1 MKHMKLVMVTGV
13 LIFALSLA
21 GCGNSRGEQAADG
34 GTSVNS
40 QSENQAGDTGASD
53 DGN

>member
-21 GCGNSRGEQAADG
+21 GCEIPKGNRQQTN

-40 QSENQAGDTGASD
+40 QSENQAG
-53 DGN
+53 

>member
-21 GCGNSRGEQAADG
+21 AVEIPKGNRPQIVGHL
-34 GTSVNS
+34 
-40 QSENQAGDTGASD
+40 
-53 DGN
+53 